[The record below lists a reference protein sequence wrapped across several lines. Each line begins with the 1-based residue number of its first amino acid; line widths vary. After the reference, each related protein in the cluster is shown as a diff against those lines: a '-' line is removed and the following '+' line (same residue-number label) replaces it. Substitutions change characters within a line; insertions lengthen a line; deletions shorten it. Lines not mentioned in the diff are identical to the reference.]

1 MRVIRSFGLC
11 VADVVGFISVCV
23 SGFLVDL
30 LRVLMGVVV
39 DEGFMSCCVSM

>member
-1 MRVIRSFGLC
+1 MRAIRSFGLC

-23 SGFLVDL
+23 SGVLVDL

-39 DEGFMSCCVSM
+39 DKGFMGCRVSM